1 MSIEVVTKDEL
12 LLFKEDLIAEIRTI
26 LEESLKSAPGGRKW
40 LRSAE
45 VKKLLSISSG
55 TLQNLRI
62 NGTLPFTRINGVI
75 YYNKEDIDAIL
86 EENMIRQDS
95 S

>member
-26 LEESLKSAPGGRKW
+26 LEESLKSAQGGRKW

-86 EENMIRQDS
+86 EKNMIRQDS